1 MLNHWEKM
9 FIILIYDKELVSRK
23 YFKSLKMQHKNVKKK
38 LKHGQVK
45 YPSWLSRDKFD

>member
-38 LKHGQVK
+38 IKTWASEVSIMAQQ
-45 YPSWLSRDKFD
+45 RQI